1 MSRTNMALLMRVLL
15 TASQV
20 LTVDSKIANV
30 EANIFNFLA
39 VDGFQVAGTALVL
52 APWYHFQASFFAD
65 RGWFLCSGALTVGGL
80 PRSHVDVQICVLT
93 SWIQV
98 GLGSRPLVGPGS
110 STCTRGTCCFRCG
123 AWDDRRQCPSSASE
137 RLPSTLCVRVG
148 SPLWTMERIIVG
160 HHLSVGEG
168 VLYNL
173 SVCIWSAP
181 V

>member
-1 MSRTNMALLMRVLL
+1 MALLMRVLL

-110 STCTRGTCCFRCG
+110 STCTRGTCCLASG
-123 AWDDRRQCPSSASE
+123 AVLGMIGGSALRVRPS
-137 RLPSTLCVRVG
+137 G
-148 SPLWTMERIIVG
+148 SP
-160 HHLSVGEG
+160 
-168 VLYNL
+168 VLF
-173 SVCIWSAP
+173 VCVWALP
-181 V
+181 CGPWKGLL

>member
-52 APWYHFQASFFAD
+52 APWYHFQASCFAD
-65 RGWFLCSGALTVGGL
+65 RGWFLCSGALTVGGP

-110 STCTRGTCCFRCG
+110 SPCTCGMWCSRCSTWNG
-123 AWDDRRQCPSSASE
+123 RWQCRPSASE
-137 RLPSTLCVRVG
+137 RLSSTLCARVG
-148 SPLWTMERIIVG
+148 APL
-160 HHLSVGEG
+160 
-168 VLYNL
+168 
-173 SVCIWSAP
+173 
-181 V
+181 